1 MKKYLHCINK
11 SFSHADGSNSFVEPK
26 FTWLHNQLPTDKN
39 EPVVVIDSLLTSV
52 MNMSEQY
59 KMYSWLCES
68 SAIISDT
75 VQFIKDNLEL
85 VMSHYKKIFT
95 CDYSLISLH
104 DRIEFC
110 PPGSNMPW
118 VTDEPK
124 DKTNLVSIISSGKN
138 TTDGHKLRNKCVEY
152 CLNNPG
158 FDVYGRAFNP
168 IERKD
173 EALLPYM
180 FSIVYENCCCD
191 KYYTEKITDCFASK
205 TIPIYWGTNL
215 IKEDFNEDGIIF
227 VDNLPKTIL
236 SAELYHSKIDSVN
249 ENYDR
254 VKKLEAA
261 DDLVYEK
268 IMGEKP

>member
-1 MKKYLHCINK
+1 MKHLHCINQ
-11 SFSHADGSNSFVEPK
+11 SFSHGLGSNDKVKPN
-26 FTWLHNQLPTDKN
+26 FTWLHNQLPSNKD

-75 VQFIKDNLEL
+75 VQFIKENLDL

-261 DDLVYEK
+261 DDLLYEK

>member
-11 SFSHADGSNSFVEPK
+11 SFSHSHGSNCVVEPN
-26 FTWLHNQLPTDKN
+26 FTWLHNQLPSNKD
-39 EPVVVIDSLLTSV
+39 EPVVVVDSLLTSV

-254 VKKLEAA
+254 VKKLAAA
-261 DDLVYEK
+261 DDLLYEK

>member
-1 MKKYLHCINK
+1 MKHLHCINQ
-11 SFSHADGSNSFVEPK
+11 SFSHGLGSNDKVKPN
-26 FTWLHNQLPTDKN
+26 FTWLHNQLPSNKD

-75 VQFIKDNLEL
+75 VQFIKENLDL

-124 DKTNLVSIISSGKN
+124 DKTNLVSIVSSGKN

-227 VDNLPKTIL
+227 VDDLPKTIL

-254 VKKLEAA
+254 VKKLAAA
-261 DDLVYEK
+261 DDLLYEK

>member
-1 MKKYLHCINK
+1 MKHLHCINQ
-11 SFSHADGSNSFVEPK
+11 SFSHGLGSNDKVKPN
-26 FTWLHNQLPTDKN
+26 FTWLHNQLPSNKD

>member
-1 MKKYLHCINK
+1 MKHLHCINQ
-11 SFSHADGSNSFVEPK
+11 SFSHGLGSNDKVKPN
-26 FTWLHNQLPTDKN
+26 FTWLHNQLPSNKD

-95 CDYSLISLH
+95 CDYSLVSLH

-236 SAELYHSKIDSVN
+236 SAEIYHSKIDSVN

>member
-1 MKKYLHCINK
+1 MKHLHCINQ
-11 SFSHADGSNSFVEPK
+11 SFSHGLGSNDKVKPN
-26 FTWLHNQLPTDKN
+26 FTWLHNQLPSNKD
-39 EPVVVIDSLLTSV
+39 EPIVVIDSLLTSV

-254 VKKLEAA
+254 VKKLAAA
-261 DDLVYEK
+261 DDLLYEK

>member
-1 MKKYLHCINK
+1 MKHLHCINQ
-11 SFSHADGSNSFVEPK
+11 SFSHGLGSNDKVKPN
-26 FTWLHNQLPTDKN
+26 FTWLHNQLPSNKD

-75 VQFIKDNLEL
+75 VQFIKENLDL

-215 IKEDFNEDGIIF
+215 IKEDFNEDGVIF

-254 VKKLEAA
+254 VKKLAAA
-261 DDLVYEK
+261 DDLLYEK

>member
-1 MKKYLHCINK
+1 MKHLHCINQ
-11 SFSHADGSNSFVEPK
+11 SFSHGLGSNDKVKPN
-26 FTWLHNQLPTDKN
+26 FTWLHNQLPSNKD

-261 DDLVYEK
+261 DDLLYEK

>member
-1 MKKYLHCINK
+1 
-11 SFSHADGSNSFVEPK
+11 
-26 FTWLHNQLPTDKN
+26 
-39 EPVVVIDSLLTSV
+39 
-52 MNMSEQY
+52 
-59 KMYSWLCES
+59 
-68 SAIISDT
+68 
-75 VQFIKDNLEL
+75 
-85 VMSHYKKIFT
+85 
-95 CDYSLISLH
+95 
-104 DRIEFC
+104 
-110 PPGSNMPW
+110 
-118 VTDEPK
+118 
-124 DKTNLVSIISSGKN
+124 
-138 TTDGHKLRNKCVEY
+138 
-152 CLNNPG
+152 
-158 FDVYGRAFNP
+158 
-168 IERKD
+168 
-173 EALLPYM
+173 M

>member
-1 MKKYLHCINK
+1 MKHLHCINQ
-11 SFSHADGSNSFVEPK
+11 SFSHGLGSNDKVKPN
-26 FTWLHNQLPTDKN
+26 FTWLHNQLPSNKD
-39 EPVVVIDSLLTSV
+39 EPVVVVDSLLTSV

-254 VKKLEAA
+254 VKKLAAA
-261 DDLVYEK
+261 DDLLYEK

>member
-1 MKKYLHCINK
+1 MKHLHCINQ
-11 SFSHADGSNSFVEPK
+11 SFSHGLGSNDKVKPN
-26 FTWLHNQLPTDKN
+26 FTWLHNQLPSNKD

-95 CDYSLISLH
+95 CDYSLVSLH

-254 VKKLEAA
+254 VKKLAAA
-261 DDLVYEK
+261 DDLLYEK

>member
-1 MKKYLHCINK
+1 MKHLHCINQ
-11 SFSHADGSNSFVEPK
+11 SFSHGLGSNDKVKPN
-26 FTWLHNQLPTDKN
+26 FTWLHNQLPSNKD

-205 TIPIYWGTNL
+205 TIPIYWGTSL

-254 VKKLEAA
+254 VKKLAAA
-261 DDLVYEK
+261 DDLLYEK

>member
-1 MKKYLHCINK
+1 MKHLHCINQ
-11 SFSHADGSNSFVEPK
+11 SFSHGLGSNDKVKPN
-26 FTWLHNQLPTDKN
+26 FTWLHNQLPSNKD

-75 VQFIKDNLEL
+75 VQFIKENLDL

-173 EALLPYM
+173 QALLPYM

-254 VKKLEAA
+254 VKKLAAA
-261 DDLVYEK
+261 DDLLYEK

>member
-1 MKKYLHCINK
+1 MKHLHCINQ
-11 SFSHADGSNSFVEPK
+11 SFSHGLGSNDKVKPN
-26 FTWLHNQLPTDKN
+26 FTWLHNQLPSNKD

-95 CDYSLISLH
+95 CDYSLVSLH

>member
-1 MKKYLHCINK
+1 MKHLHCINQ
-11 SFSHADGSNSFVEPK
+11 SFSHGLGSNDKVKPN
-26 FTWLHNQLPTDKN
+26 FTWLHNQLPSNKD

-75 VQFIKDNLEL
+75 VQFIKENLDL

-254 VKKLEAA
+254 VKKLAAA
-261 DDLVYEK
+261 DDLLYEK

>member
-1 MKKYLHCINK
+1 MKHLHCINQ
-11 SFSHADGSNSFVEPK
+11 SFSHGLGSNDKVKPN
-26 FTWLHNQLPTDKN
+26 FTWLHNQLPSNKD
-39 EPVVVIDSLLTSV
+39 EPVVVIDSLITSV

-59 KMYSWLCES
+59 EMYSWLCES

-75 VQFIKDNLEL
+75 VQFIKENLEL

-138 TTDGHKLRNKCVEY
+138 TTDGHKLRKKCVEY

-158 FDVYGRAFNP
+158 FDVYGRTFNP

-254 VKKLEAA
+254 VKKLAAA
-261 DDLVYEK
+261 DDLLYEK

>member
-1 MKKYLHCINK
+1 MKHLHCINQ
-11 SFSHADGSNSFVEPK
+11 SFSHGLGSNDKVKPN
-26 FTWLHNQLPTDKN
+26 FTWLHNQLPSNKD

-254 VKKLEAA
+254 VKKLWERNRE
-261 DDLVYEK
+261 V
-268 IMGEKP
+268 

>member
-1 MKKYLHCINK
+1 MKYLHCINQ
-11 SFSHADGSNSFVEPK
+11 SFSHGLGSNDKVKPN
-26 FTWLHNQLPTDKN
+26 FTWLHNQLPSNKD

-254 VKKLEAA
+254 VKKLAAA
-261 DDLVYEK
+261 DDLLYEK

>member
-1 MKKYLHCINK
+1 MKHLHCINQ
-11 SFSHADGSNSFVEPK
+11 SFSHGLGSNDKVKPN
-26 FTWLHNQLPTDKN
+26 FTWLHNQLPSNKD

-254 VKKLEAA
+254 VKKLAAA
-261 DDLVYEK
+261 DDLLYEK

>member
-1 MKKYLHCINK
+1 MKHLHCINQ
-11 SFSHADGSNSFVEPK
+11 SFSHGLGSNDKVKPN
-26 FTWLHNQLPTDKN
+26 FTWLHNQLPANKD
-39 EPVVVIDSLLTSV
+39 EPVVVIDSLITSV

-75 VQFIKDNLEL
+75 VQFIKENLDL

-254 VKKLEAA
+254 VKKLAAA
-261 DDLVYEK
+261 DDLLYEK